1 MLIISRKE
9 LKVKN
14 QKLFPST
21 YYSEK
26 IKVREYLLAMS
37 LLPTIGLRTGKACW

>member
-1 MLIISRKE
+1 MLIITHKE

-26 IKVREYLLAMS
+26 IKVRQSIYW
-37 LLPTIGLRTGKACW
+37 P